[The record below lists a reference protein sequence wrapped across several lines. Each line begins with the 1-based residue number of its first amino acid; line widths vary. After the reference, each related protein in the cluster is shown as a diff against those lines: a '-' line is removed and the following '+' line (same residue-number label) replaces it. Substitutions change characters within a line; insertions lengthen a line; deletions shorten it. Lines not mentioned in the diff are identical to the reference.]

1 MFMLTIQKA
10 NLKKIG
16 ALALCGA
23 VIAAAAM
30 AGKVVEKNTE
40 TAAVSASIESTQD
53 IQSYFLG
60 FGLEVD
66 PTDITADK
74 VKVPKK
80 WNDSFSAFNNIVAQS
95 GSDLSECKGKTVE
108 KWLAAIPSLGTG
120 EQTMYGVL
128 LLRKQKV
135 VGAYILEKPSGNV
148 KGLTD
153 IVQAKAA
160 EDEKAKES
168 AAAAPEEEE
177 APVSLDVDVAVG
189 ADGYPVE

>member
-30 AGKVVEKNTE
+30 AGKVVERNTE
-40 TAAVSASIESTQD
+40 TTAVAASVESTQD
-53 IQSYFLG
+53 IQTYFLG

-80 WNDSFSAFNNIVAQS
+80 WNDSFSAFNNIVAKRQRFNRMQ
-95 GSDLSECKGKTVE
+95 G
-108 KWLAAIPSLGTG
+108 
-120 EQTMYGVL
+120 QN
-128 LLRKQKV
+128 R
-135 VGAYILEKPSGNV
+135 
-148 KGLTD
+148 
-153 IVQAKAA
+153 
-160 EDEKAKES
+160 
-168 AAAAPEEEE
+168 
-177 APVSLDVDVAVG
+177 
-189 ADGYPVE
+189 

>member
-120 EQTMYGVL
+120 EQSMYGVL
-128 LLRKQKV
+128 LLRDQKV

-160 EDEKAKES
+160 EEEKAKES

-177 APVSLDVDVAVG
+177 VPVSLDVDVAVG

>member
-189 ADGYPVE
+189 VDGYPVE